1 MKIAVK
7 NKAWDKIFA
16 KWNGA
21 NLKLNEALQNFRK
34 LSSQFNIEDEEFEN
48 AERSVEFFGKEL
60 QIYDYLLNLI
70 QNDRRSDEPIG

>member
-1 MKIAVK
+1 MKIK
-7 NKAWDKIFA
+7 DKAWDKIFA

-21 NLKLNEALQNFRK
+21 NLKLNEALQNLRK

-70 QNDRRSDEPIG
+70 QNDRRSDEPVS